1 MPLLSFFTFY
11 FLWLLRFFSSL
22 LSILHAKKSGERTNN
37 KNDYFIR
44 MHGTKKYYFAFFPT
58 SSSIVC
64 GLMGNVHVTLVHDE
78 VNGR

>member
-1 MPLLSFFTFY
+1 MNEPTTKTI
-11 FLWLLRFFSSL
+11 
-22 LSILHAKKSGERTNN
+22 ILFECMVRKK
-37 KNDYFIR
+37 IILP
-44 MHGTKKYYFAFFPT
+44 FFPT